1 MQVMVCIN
9 IQEQNKNKTMAI
21 QHTLYISSTRLKK
34 DSAIGGSVSDDLI
47 MPYILLAQDM
57 SILPILGTDLDAK
70 LKSDIQGSSLTGA
83 YKTLVETYIQPA
95 LVQFAF
101 VSLVPYLRLRFVNN
115 AVVVMGATDQ
125 SASATYDDL
134 KPVMDTATDAAEF
147 YRQRCIDYLRNNSS
161 SIPEYTSN
169 SGSDLDATTANY
181 YAGINLDT
189 NVARSNRLKNYLQGA
204 GITIYGC

>member
-1 MQVMVCIN
+1 
-9 IQEQNKNKTMAI
+9 MAI

-34 DSAIGGSVSDDLI
+34 DSAIGGSVYDNLI

-57 SILPILGTDLDAK
+57 NILPILGTDLDAK
-70 LKSDIQGSSLTGA
+70 LKSDIQGGSLTGA

-125 SASATYDDL
+125 SSSASYEDL
-134 KPVMDTATDAAEF
+134 EPLMNTATDAAEF

-161 SIPEYTSN
+161 SFPEYTSN
-169 SGSDLDATTANY
+169 TGADLDPTTRNY

-189 NVARSNRLKNYLQGA
+189 NVTRSNRLKNFLQGA
-204 GITIYGC
+204 DITIYGC

>member
-1 MQVMVCIN
+1 
-9 IQEQNKNKTMAI
+9 MAI

-34 DSAIGGSVSDDLI
+34 DSAIGGSVSDDLV

-57 SILPILGTDLDAK
+57 NILPILGTDLDAK
-70 LKSDIQGSSLTGA
+70 LKSEIQGGTLAGV
-83 YKTLVETYIQPA
+83 YKTLVEDFIQPA
-95 LVQFAF
+95 LVQFSF

-125 SASATYDDL
+125 SSSATYDDL

-147 YRQRCIDYLRNNSS
+147 YRQRMIDYLRNNTSS
-161 SIPEYTSN
+161 FPEYTSN
-169 SGSDLDATTANY
+169 TGADLDPTTRNY
-181 YAGINLDT
+181 YAGINIDN
-189 NVARSNRLKNYLQGA
+189 NVTRSNRLKNYLQGA